1 MLRIKVRYLSSYIAK
16 CFGSDKKE
24 EYIYL
29 PDDAKYKDLL
39 ELFNKRYSEAIEAMY
54 GDKYKE
60 MILDF
65 FIFISE
71 SKPVVAIKD
80 KLIPK
85 DCEVIVTYADL
96 GG

>member
-1 MLRIKVRYLSSYIAK
+1 MLKIKVRYLSSYVAK

-29 PDDAKYKDLL
+29 PENARYRDLL
-39 ELFNKRYSEAIEAMY
+39 EFFNKRYGKAIETMY
-54 GDKYKE
+54 GGKYKD
-60 MILDF
+60 MMLDF

-71 SKPVVAIKD
+71 GKPIIAIKN